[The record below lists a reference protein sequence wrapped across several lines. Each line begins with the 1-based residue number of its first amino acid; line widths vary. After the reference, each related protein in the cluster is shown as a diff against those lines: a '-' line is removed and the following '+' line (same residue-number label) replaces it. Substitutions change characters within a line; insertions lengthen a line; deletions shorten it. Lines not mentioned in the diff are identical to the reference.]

1 MWDPSRNTAMMPMV
15 NRIFLRRSG
24 ILNELTKAFSM
35 VRRFL
40 ERRSSENLS
49 LQAEDLYGAS
59 CLLDLGLGG
68 GRDRVHPHGQGL
80 VQLALPQDLHRGALP
95 GHASAPEQLGRD
107 LRAPLEGFGQAPH
120 VHHGPRHS
128 VGVGE
133 PLQLGNPAL
142 ERHLAALE
150 AGLGVVAGSV
160 AFGASAGRLS
170 LSSGLASTQP
180 ASRANRSLGR
190 AQVVDLHGASPSTFW
205 TFSTLTRWATLAI

>member
-24 ILNELTKAFSM
+24 ILNELTKAFSI

-59 CLLDLGLGG
+59 CLLDLALGG
-68 GRDRVHPHGQGL
+68 GRDRVHPDGQGL
-80 VQLALPQDLHRGALP
+80 VQLAFPQDLHRGALP

-107 LRAPLEGFGQAPH
+107 LRAPLEGIGQAPH

-150 AGLGVVAGSV
+150 AGLGVVAGSP
-160 AFGASAGRLS
+160 APGAPARRLS
-170 LSSGLASTQP
+170 LASGP
-180 ASRANRSLGR
+180 ASAPPAAGGDGSPRRGPGGGR
-190 AQVVDLHGASPSTFW
+190 PGGPPPAFSPP
-205 TFSTLTRWATLAI
+205 TR